1 MDSIVPRRSPAGE
14 ERLRARVANRPSAT
28 SGVRLDG
35 SMCAAECKAAV
46 VDAVALGR
54 FARRTVSRSHCTVVG
69 MFPSSKMRA
78 TFPVESSVEADV
90 LVLADVL
97 ESVRLFLPQALRVVF
112 PFQGRLRI
120 AYPDIAIIRDDGE
133 PEFWECK
140 PDGVLGDERFAR
152 LLALRGALHAVG
164 IPYRVRQPGWCRREP
179 LASNAAMIRR
189 HAEHDVPHRMVG
201 LASRAGGS
209 GPTTLGALGRK
220 LKATMP
226 VLLTLAAGG
235 IIAVDIGDA
244 PLGEDTLV
252 RQPSPGATSGAFDG
266 SASAGDR

>member
-1 MDSIVPRRSPAGE
+1 MDSIVPRRSPVGE
-14 ERLRARVANRPSAT
+14 KRPRARVASRLPAT
-28 SGVRLDG
+28 KIMLDG
-35 SMCAAECKAAV
+35 SMSAAECRAAV
-46 VDAVALGR
+46 VGAVALGR
-54 FARRTVSRSHCTVVG
+54 FARRTASRSHCAVVG

-78 TFPVESSVEADV
+78 TFPMESSVEAGV

-97 ESVRLFLPQALRVVF
+97 ESVRRFQPQALRVVF
-112 PFQGRLRI
+112 PYQGRLRI

-140 PDGVLGDERFAR
+140 PDGVLSEQKFAR
-152 LLALRGALHAVG
+152 LLALRAALHAVG

-179 LASNAAMIRR
+179 LASNAALIRR
-189 HAEHDVPHRMVG
+189 HATDDVPRRAVRM
-201 LASRAGGS
+201 ASRAVRS

-220 LKATMP
+220 IKATMP
-226 VLLTLAAGG
+226 VMLTLAAGG

-252 RQPSPGATSGAFDG
+252 REPLPGTTSGAFDR
-266 SASAGDR
+266 SASAGGR